1 MSIGDSIMRK
11 TGKFKKI
18 STFDIVVTGIAVLL
32 VAMVLYPLI
41 LVISSSVSDPVA
53 VAAGKV
59 LLLPK
64 GFTLDGYKR
73 VFQDQNIM
81 RGYANTLFYITIG
94 TCINLL
100 VTLPAGYAVSKTEAP
115 GVKIVMIMF
124 LFTMYF
130 SGGLIP
136 SFLLVK
142 TLGLYNTRLAM
153 VLLGAFSVYN
163 CIICRSFFAALP
175 KELEEAAFIDG
186 SSYLNTFVKVVLPLS
201 KALLGVMVL
210 YFAVGHW
217 NSYFKAMIYTYD
229 KEIQPLQLFLRRI
242 LILEQ
247 SSADMMGAG
256 GDELAAQQQYI
267 AALIKYAVIVVSS
280 LPLMIVYPFL
290 QKYFEKG
297 VLIGSVKG

>member
-1 MSIGDSIMRK
+1 MRK
-11 TGKFKKI
+11 ISKLKKI
-18 STFDIVVTGIAVLL
+18 SFFDIVVTGIAVLF
-32 VAMVLYPLI
+32 VAAVLYPLI

-53 VAAGKV
+53 VASGEV
-59 LLLPK
+59 IFFPK
-64 GFTLDGYKR
+64 GFTLAGYKR

-81 RGYANTLFYITIG
+81 IGYANTIFYTVVG
-94 TCINLL
+94 TFINLA
-100 VTLPAGYAVSKTEAP
+100 VTVPAGYAVTKTEAP
-115 GVKIVMIMF
+115 GVKVVMMLF

-136 SFLLVK
+136 SFLLIK
-142 TLGLYNTRLAM
+142 SLRLYNTRW
-153 VLLGAFSVYN
+153 VLLIIGAFSVYN
-163 CIICRSFFAALP
+163 YIICRSFFAALP

-186 SSYLNTFVKVVLPLS
+186 SSYMGIFFKVVLPLS

-210 YFAVGHW
+210 YFAVSHW
-217 NSYFKAMIYTYD
+217 NSYFGAMIYTYD

-242 LILEQ
+242 LIQEQ
-247 SSADMMGAG
+247 NSAEMMNAG

-280 LPLMIVYPFL
+280 LPLMIIYPFL

>member
-1 MSIGDSIMRK
+1 MKNS
-11 TGKFKKI
+11 GKLKKI
-18 STFDIVVTGIAVLL
+18 SFFDVMVMGISVLL
-32 VAMVLYPLI
+32 VIMVLYPLI

-53 VAAGKV
+53 VASGEV
-59 LLLPK
+59 IFLPK
-64 GFTLDGYKR
+64 GFTLAGYKR
-73 VFQDQNIM
+73 VFQDQSIM
-81 RGYANTLFYITIG
+81 IGYGNTIFYTVVG
-94 TCINLL
+94 TFINLA
-100 VTLPAGYAVSKTEAP
+100 VTVPAGYAMTKTEAP
-115 GVKIVMIMF
+115 GVKAIMMIF

-136 SFLLVK
+136 SFLLIK
-142 TLGLYNTRLAM
+142 ALGLYNTRL
-153 VLLGAFSVYN
+153 VLLITGAFSVYN

-186 SSYLNTFVKVVLPLS
+186 SSHLGTFFKVVLPLS

-217 NSYFKAMIYTYD
+217 NSYFGAMIYTYD
-229 KEIQPLQLFLRRI
+229 KDIQPLQLFLRRI
-242 LILEQ
+242 LIQEQ
-247 SSADMMGAG
+247 SSAEMMSVG
-256 GDELAAQQQYI
+256 GDELAVQQQYI

-280 LPLMIVYPFL
+280 LPLMVIYPFL

>member
-1 MSIGDSIMRK
+1 MSIGDNKMK
-11 TGKFKKI
+11 KNGGLKKFGV
-18 STFDIVVTGIAVLL
+18 FDYVVTALGVFL
-32 VAMVLYPLI
+32 VALVLYPLI
-41 LVISSSVSDPVA
+41 LVLSSSVSDPVA

-59 LLLPK
+59 ILFPK
-64 GFTLDGYKR
+64 GFTLSGYER
-73 VFQDQNIM
+73 VFRDQNIM
-81 RGYANTLFYITIG
+81 RGYCNTLLYTVLG
-94 TCINLL
+94 TCINLA
-100 VTLPAGYAVSKTEAP
+100 VTLPAGYAMTKTEVP
-115 GVKIVMIMF
+115 GVKLVMMLF

-142 TLGLYNTRLAM
+142 NLELYNTRA
-153 VLLGAFSVYN
+153 VLLILGAFSVYN

-186 SSYLNTFVKVVLPLS
+186 SSYLNTFFKIVLPLS

-242 LILEQ
+242 LILEV
-247 SSADMMGAG
+247 SSAEMMGAG

-280 LPLMIVYPFL
+280 LPLMIIYPFL